1 MTKILRRILSLVLVA
16 VFGLGLGLTTSSVGA
31 VGESTQKA
39 CEGLD
44 GIGVVDCDD
53 SRTAG
58 EVAGGPIRSLINIL
72 LMVVG
77 AISVVMIIFGGFKFI
92 TSGGDAD
99 KTKSGRNTIIYAAV
113 GLALV
118 LLSSFIVGFV
128 FDTADDIGG
137 GSGGAVEDAARSS
150 DQGSRESDGRD

>member
-1 MTKILRRILSLVLVA
+1 MFRNLKRTLVLSLVLAASVWGLNLIA
-16 VFGLGLGLTTSSVGA
+16 VGSVLA

-39 CEGLD
+39 CEGLT
-44 GIGVVDCDD
+44 GIGVECDD
-53 SRTAG
+53 GKTAE

-72 LMVVG
+72 LIVVG
-77 AISVVMIIFGGFKFI
+77 AISVIMIIFGGFKFI
-92 TSGGDAD
+92 TSGGDTD

-118 LLSSFIVGFV
+118 MLSSFIVGFV

-137 GSGGAVEDAARSS
+137 SSGTTEETTDTAG
-150 DQGSRESDGRD
+150 RESDGRDR